1 MKEPSSLHDA
11 EASLEA
17 TQAARY
23 ATYRDY
29 RASRVDWLGD
39 VPRHWDV
46 KRLKFVLER
55 NDSGVWGDE
64 DDPSGTVVLRSTEQT
79 VDGGWRIDE
88 PARRALTDRERRS
101 AMLISGDL
109 VVTKSSGSSLHIG
122 KTSLVS
128 SEVAQLEP
136 CFSNFMQRLRTN
148 QSLDPR
154 WVYYLLN
161 CPTGRQQL
169 VYNSN
174 TTTGLANLNG
184 TILGNVWCSFPEP
197 SEQAE
202 ILEFLDDRIEKIDSL
217 VNARRE
223 LMQLFKEKRQ
233 AVMAHFLTEGLN
245 QDIELRDSGIA
256 WLGDVPRHWDV
267 KRLKFVLERND
278 SGVWG
283 DEDDPSGTVVL
294 RSTEQ
299 TVDGGWRID
308 EPARRALTDRERR
321 SAMLISGDLVVT
333 KSSGS
338 SLHIGK
344 TSLVSSEVAQLEPCF
359 SNFMQRLRTNQS
371 LDPRWVY
378 YLLNCPTGRQQ
389 LVYNSNTTTGL
400 ANLNGTILGNVW
412 CSFPEPSE
420 QAEIL
425 KSLEGKVGIIDELAR
440 AVQDSIRHLACL
452 RLSLISAALTG
463 EIDVR
468 GGTA

>member
-29 RASRVDWLGD
+29 RASRVD
-39 VPRHWDV
+39 
-46 KRLKFVLER
+46 
-55 NDSGVWGDE
+55 
-64 DDPSGTVVLRSTEQT
+64 
-79 VDGGWRIDE
+79 
-88 PARRALTDRERRS
+88 
-101 AMLISGDL
+101 
-109 VVTKSSGSSLHIG
+109 
-122 KTSLVS
+122 
-128 SEVAQLEP
+128 
-136 CFSNFMQRLRTN
+136 
-148 QSLDPR
+148 
-154 WVYYLLN
+154 
-161 CPTGRQQL
+161 
-169 VYNSN
+169 
-174 TTTGLANLNG
+174 
-184 TILGNVWCSFPEP
+184 
-197 SEQAE
+197 
-202 ILEFLDDRIEKIDSL
+202 
-217 VNARRE
+217 
-223 LMQLFKEKRQ
+223 
-233 AVMAHFLTEGLN
+233 
-245 QDIELRDSGIA
+245 